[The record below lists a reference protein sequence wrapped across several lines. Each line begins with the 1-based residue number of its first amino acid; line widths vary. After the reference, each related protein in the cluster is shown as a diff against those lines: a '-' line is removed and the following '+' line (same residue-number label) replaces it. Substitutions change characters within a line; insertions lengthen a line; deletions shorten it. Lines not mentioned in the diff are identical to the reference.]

1 MADVT
6 HLNIDDIDGFE
17 HSSGEMKLRKVQQAL
32 GVTAFGISIVDLQ
45 PDTDVYPEHTHDGE
59 QFGQQADQE
68 EVFVAL
74 RGSGEIDVDGRRYLL
89 DTGHLIRVGPKPK
102 RKVYPGS
109 DGLRL
114 LVIGGTPG
122 KAYESK

>member
-1 MADVT
+1 MADLT
-6 HLNIDDIDGFE
+6 HLKIADIDGFE

-32 GVTAFGISIVDLQ
+32 GVDAFGISIVEMK
-45 PDTDVYPEHTHDGE
+45 PDSDVYPEHSHE
-59 QFGQQADQE
+59 EEFYGQQAGQE
-68 EVFVAL
+68 EVFLAL
-74 RGSGEIDVDGRRYLL
+74 HGSGEIEVDGERYPL
-89 DTGHLIRVGPKPK
+89 DPEHLVRVGPKPK
-102 RKVYPGS
+102 RKVYPGP